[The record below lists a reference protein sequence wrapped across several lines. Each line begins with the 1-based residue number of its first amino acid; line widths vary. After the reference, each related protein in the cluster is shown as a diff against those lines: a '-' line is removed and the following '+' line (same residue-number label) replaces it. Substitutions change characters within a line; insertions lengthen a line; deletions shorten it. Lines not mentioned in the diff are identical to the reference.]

1 MNSYSSC
8 RLIYCLMKKIIIYF
22 IIGVLLFLVPFTLK
36 SKKQTSIPEQAEST
50 SCPLFIKV
58 NNTTV
63 PIEDYLIG
71 VIAGEMPASF
81 HMEAL
86 KAQAIAS
93 RTYVLKQT
101 NYGKKPILTTTAHQV
116 YNDQELR
123 EEKWKTTFAEN
134 EEKIT
139 EAVNQ
144 TANQILTY
152 NDELITAMFHASSF
166 QYTESAE
173 NYSGNPIPYLTA
185 TTSPEQLNQEQ
196 TTYTFEELNKN
207 LKQNFS
213 RAQLQNAK
221 LKRNNTNRIEQITI
235 HKKTWTGREMRTLL
249 NLRSTNFTWEP
260 TAAGITI
267 KTYGYGHGVGMSQ
280 YGADAMAQGGL
291 TAEGIL
297 SHYYPSTTLKS
308 INYCKK

>member
-1 MNSYSSC
+1 
-8 RLIYCLMKKIIIYF
+8 MKKIIIF
-22 IIGVLLFLVPFTLK
+22 LIIGVLLFLVPFTLK
-36 SKKQTSIPEQAEST
+36 SKKQTSIIEPTEST

-58 NNTTV
+58 NDTEV

-71 VIAGEMPASF
+71 VIAGEMPANF
-81 HMEAL
+81 HMQAL

-93 RTYVLKQT
+93 HTYVLKQT
-101 NYGKKPILTTTAHQV
+101 DYGKKPILTTTAHQV

-139 EAVNQ
+139 EAVMQ

-185 TTSPEQLNQEQ
+185 TTSPQQLTQEQ
-196 TTYTFEELNKN
+196 TPVTCTELNKK
-207 LKQNFS
+207 LKHHCSKVQ
-213 RAQLQNAK
+213 RQNAK
-221 LKRNNTNRIEQITI
+221 LQRNGTNRIEQITI
-235 HKKTWTGREMRTLL
+235 HKKTWSGRELRTL
-249 NLRSTNFTWEP
+249 
-260 TAAGITI
+260 
-267 KTYGYGHGVGMSQ
+267 
-280 YGADAMAQGGL
+280 
-291 TAEGIL
+291 
-297 SHYYPSTTLKS
+297 
-308 INYCKK
+308 

>member
-1 MNSYSSC
+1 
-8 RLIYCLMKKIIIYF
+8 MKKIIIYF
-22 IIGVLLFLVPFTLK
+22 IIGVLLFLVPFTLN
-36 SKKQTSIPEQAEST
+36 SKKQSSITEPTEST

-58 NNTTV
+58 NNTDV
-63 PIEDYLIG
+63 PIEDYLVG

-101 NYGKKPILTTTAHQV
+101 DYGKKPILTTTAHQV

-144 TANQILTY
+144 TAKQILTY

-166 QYTESAE
+166 QSTESAE

-196 TTYTFEELNKN
+196 TTYTFEEINKK

-213 RAQLQNAK
+213 RAQLKNAR
-221 LKRNNTNRIEQITI
+221 LQRNDTNRIEQITI
-235 HKKTWTGREMRTLL
+235 HKKTWSGREMRTLL

-260 TAAGITI
+260 TATGITI

-280 YGADAMAQGGL
+280 YGANAMAQGGI
-291 TAEGIL
+291 TAENIL

>member
-1 MNSYSSC
+1 M
-8 RLIYCLMKKIIIYF
+8 
-22 IIGVLLFLVPFTLK
+22 
-36 SKKQTSIPEQAEST
+36 PEPPEST
-50 SCPLFIKV
+50 SCPLFIKM

-93 RTYVLKQT
+93 RTYVLRQT
-101 NYGKKPILTTTAHQV
+101 DYGKKPILTTTAHQV

-139 EAVNQ
+139 DAVKQ

-196 TTYTFEELNKN
+196 TMYTFAELNKN
-207 LKQNFS
+207 SNKIS
-213 RAQLQNAK
+213 RRPSFKMQSYSEMTRAALSK
-221 LKRNNTNRIEQITI
+221 LP
-235 HKKTWTGREMRTLL
+235 
-249 NLRSTNFTWEP
+249 F
-260 TAAGITI
+260 I
-267 KTYGYGHGVGMSQ
+267 KNMVG
-280 YGADAMAQGGL
+280 QGSAYTFKLAVDEFHMG
-291 TAEGIL
+291 TD
-297 SHYYPSTTLKS
+297 SCR
-308 INYCKK
+308 YCN

>member
-1 MNSYSSC
+1 
-8 RLIYCLMKKIIIYF
+8 MKKFIVYF
-22 IIGVLLFLVPFTLK
+22 IICVLLFLVPFTLK
-36 SKKQTSIPEQAEST
+36 SNKRTPSIEPTEST
-50 SCPLFIKV
+50 SCPLFIKA
-58 NNTTV
+58 NNTDV
-63 PIEDYLIG
+63 PVEDYLIG

-101 NYGKKPILTTTAHQV
+101 DYGKKPILTTTAHQV
-116 YNDQELR
+116 YNDQQLR

-139 EAVNQ
+139 EAVKQ

-152 NDELITAMFHASSF
+152 NDELITAMFHASSY

-196 TTYTFEELNKN
+196 TTYTFAEVNKK

-213 RAQLQNAK
+213 KVQLQNAK
-221 LKRNNTNRIEQITI
+221 LQRNDTNRIEQITI
-235 HKKTWTGREMRTLL
+235 NKKTWSGREMRTLL

-280 YGADAMAQGGL
+280 YGANAMAQGGI
-291 TAEGIL
+291 TAENIL

>member
-1 MNSYSSC
+1 
-8 RLIYCLMKKIIIYF
+8 MKKIIIYF

-196 TTYTFEELNKN
+196 TTYTFEELNKK

-235 HKKTWTGREMRTLL
+235 HKKIWTGREMRTLL

-291 TAEGIL
+291 TAEDIL

>member
-1 MNSYSSC
+1 
-8 RLIYCLMKKIIIYF
+8 MKKFIVYF
-22 IIGVLLFLVPFTLK
+22 IICVLLFLVPFTLK
-36 SKKQTSIPEQAEST
+36 SNKRTPSIEPTEST
-50 SCPLFIKV
+50 SCPLFIKA
-58 NNTTV
+58 NNTDV
-63 PIEDYLIG
+63 PVEDYLIG

-101 NYGKKPILTTTAHQV
+101 DYGKKPILTTTAHQV

-139 EAVNQ
+139 EAVKQ

-152 NDELITAMFHASSF
+152 NDELITAMFHASSY

-196 TTYTFEELNKN
+196 TTYTFAEVNKK

-213 RAQLQNAK
+213 KVQLQNAK
-221 LKRNNTNRIEQITI
+221 LQRNDTNRIEQITI
-235 HKKTWTGREMRTLL
+235 NKKTWSGREMRTLL

-280 YGADAMAQGGL
+280 YGANAMAQGGI
-291 TAEGIL
+291 TAENIL

>member
-1 MNSYSSC
+1 
-8 RLIYCLMKKIIIYF
+8 MKKFTIYF
-22 IIGVLLFLVPFTLK
+22 IICVLLFLVPFTLK
-36 SKKQTSIPEQAEST
+36 TNKRTPSTETTESTT
-50 SCPLFIKV
+50 SCPLFIKT
-58 NNTTV
+58 NDTTI

-71 VIAGEMPASF
+71 VLAGEMPASF
-81 HMEAL
+81 DVEAL

-101 NYGKKPILTTTAHQV
+101 DFGKKPILTTTAHQV

-134 EEKIT
+134 EQKIT
-139 EAVNQ
+139 EAVQQ

-166 QYTESAE
+166 QHTESAE

-185 TTSPEQLNQEQ
+185 TSSPEQLNQEQ
-196 TTYTFEELNKN
+196 TTYTFEEINKKLNQK
-207 LKQNFS
+207 FS
-213 RAQLQNAK
+213 KAQLLNAK
-221 LKRNNTNRIEQITI
+221 LQKNDTNRIEQITI
-235 HKKTWTGREMRTLL
+235 HNKMWSGRELRTLL

-260 TAAGITI
+260 TATGITI

-280 YGADAMAQGGL
+280 YGANAMAQDGL
-291 TAEGIL
+291 TAERIL
-297 SHYYPSTTLKS
+297 SHYYPSTTIKT

>member
-1 MNSYSSC
+1 
-8 RLIYCLMKKIIIYF
+8 MKKFIVYF
-22 IIGVLLFLVPFTLK
+22 IICVLLFLVPFTLK
-36 SKKQTSIPEQAEST
+36 SNKRTPSIEPTEST
-50 SCPLFIKV
+50 SCPLFIKA
-58 NNTTV
+58 NNTDV
-63 PIEDYLIG
+63 PVEDYLIG

-101 NYGKKPILTTTAHQV
+101 DYGKKPILTTTAHQV
-116 YNDQELR
+116 YNDQQLR

-139 EAVNQ
+139 EAVKQ

-152 NDELITAMFHASSF
+152 NDELITAMFHASSY

-196 TTYTFEELNKN
+196 TTYTFAEVNKK

-213 RAQLQNAK
+213 KIQLQNAK
-221 LKRNNTNRIEQITI
+221 LQRNDTNRIEQITI
-235 HKKTWTGREMRTLL
+235 NKKTWSGREMRTLL

-280 YGADAMAQGGL
+280 YGANAMAQGGI
-291 TAEGIL
+291 TAENIL

>member
-1 MNSYSSC
+1 
-8 RLIYCLMKKIIIYF
+8 MKKIIIYF

>member
-1 MNSYSSC
+1 
-8 RLIYCLMKKIIIYF
+8 MKKIIVYF
-22 IIGVLLFLVPFTLK
+22 IICVLLFLVPFTLK
-36 SKKQTSIPEQAEST
+36 SNKRTPSIEPTEST
-50 SCPLFIKV
+50 SCPLFIKA
-58 NNTTV
+58 NNTDV
-63 PIEDYLIG
+63 PVEDYLIG

-101 NYGKKPILTTTAHQV
+101 DYGKKPILTTTAHQV
-116 YNDQELR
+116 YNDQQLR

-134 EEKIT
+134 EEKIR
-139 EAVNQ
+139 EAVKQ

-152 NDELITAMFHASSF
+152 NDELITAMFHASSY

-196 TTYTFEELNKN
+196 TTYTFAEVNKK

-213 RAQLQNAK
+213 KFQLQNAK
-221 LKRNNTNRIEQITI
+221 LQRNDTNRIEQITI
-235 HKKTWTGREMRTLL
+235 NKKTWSGREMRTLL

-280 YGADAMAQGGL
+280 YGANAMAQGGI
-291 TAEGIL
+291 TAENIL

>member
-1 MNSYSSC
+1 
-8 RLIYCLMKKIIIYF
+8 MKKIILYF
-22 IIGVLLFLVPFTLK
+22 IICVLLFLVPFTLI
-36 SKKQTSIPEQAEST
+36 SKKQASNPEPTEST
-50 SCPLFIKV
+50 SCPLFIKA
-58 NNTTV
+58 NNTDV
-63 PIEDYLIG
+63 PVEDYLIG

-101 NYGKKPILTTTAHQV
+101 DYGKKPILTTTAHQV
-116 YNDQELR
+116 YNDQQLR

-134 EEKIT
+134 EEKIR
-139 EAVNQ
+139 EAVKQ

-152 NDELITAMFHASSF
+152 NDELITAMFHASSY

-196 TTYTFEELNKN
+196 TTYTFAEVNKK

-213 RAQLQNAK
+213 KFQLQNAK
-221 LKRNNTNRIEQITI
+221 LQRNDTNRIEQITI
-235 HKKTWTGREMRTLL
+235 NKKTWSGREMRTLL

-280 YGADAMAQGGL
+280 YGANAMAQGGI
-291 TAEGIL
+291 TAENIL

>member
-1 MNSYSSC
+1 
-8 RLIYCLMKKIIIYF
+8 MKKIIIYF

-196 TTYTFEELNKN
+196 TTYTFEELNKK

-235 HKKTWTGREMRTLL
+235 HKKTWTGRELRTLL

-260 TAAGITI
+260 TETGITI

-291 TAEGIL
+291 TAEDIL
-297 SHYYPSTTLKS
+297 SHYYLSTTLKS

>member
-1 MNSYSSC
+1 
-8 RLIYCLMKKIIIYF
+8 MKKIIIYI

-36 SKKQTSIPEQAEST
+36 SKKQTSIIEPTEST

-58 NNTTV
+58 NDTEI

-101 NYGKKPILTTTAHQV
+101 DYGKKPILTTTAHQV
-116 YNDQELR
+116 YNDQQLR

-139 EAVNQ
+139 EAVKQ

-185 TTSPEQLNQEQ
+185 ATSPEQLNQEQ
-196 TTYTFEELNKN
+196 TTYTFEEINKK
-207 LKQNFS
+207 LKQSFS
-213 RAQLQNAK
+213 KAQLQNAR
-221 LKRNNTNRIEQITI
+221 LRRNDTNRIEQITI
-235 HKKTWTGREMRTLL
+235 HNKTWSGRELRTLL

-280 YGADAMAQGGL
+280 HGANAMAQGGI
-291 TAEGIL
+291 TAENIL